1 MSDWGAVHS
10 TEKAALAGLE
20 QQSGYPFDDAPYF
33 GAPLRAAV
41 VAGRVPRARL
51 DEMATR
57 ILRPMFA
64 HGLVD
69 DPVPAS
75 APIDYVAHAAVTQ
88 ADAEQGIVLL
98 KNQGDLLPLGGNV
111 HTIVVIGSHADKGV
125 LAGGGSSLVYPRG
138 GNAVPGIEPTQWPGP
153 SSIIHRPRCRRSRLC
168 GRTIRSASLTAAIRL
183 QAAAE
188 ARAAD
193 IVIVFA
199 HQWTG
204 KSFDTP
210 LALPEG
216 QDALIE
222 AVIASNPRTAV
233 VLETAG
239 RC

>member
-64 HGLVD
+64 HGAGRRSG
-69 DPVPAS
+69 PGQ

-98 KNQGDLLPLGGNV
+98 KNQGNLLPLGGNV

-153 SSIIHRPRCRRSRLC
+153 VLYHPSSPLQALRALC

-183 QAAAE
+183 Q
-188 ARAAD
+188 
-193 IVIVFA
+193 
-199 HQWTG
+199 
-204 KSFDTP
+204 P
-210 LALPEG
+210 LRRRGLPT
-216 QDALIE
+216 
-222 AVIASNPRTAV
+222 S
-233 VLETAG
+233 
-239 RC
+239 